1 MKINNKFLM
10 AAGMIAASVSSLSIQ
25 AQNTT
30 SGYFLDNYTYRY
42 QMNPAFGNETNFVSF
57 PGLGNLNLAMRGSMH
72 LTDIFHV
79 VDGKTVLFTNPEVS
93 ASFLNNVPKVCL
105 LYTSPSPRDS

>member
-10 AAGMIAASVSSLSIQ
+10 AAGMIAASVSSLSLQ

-42 QMNPAFGNETNFVSF
+42 QMNPAFGNERRILSLS
-57 PGLGNLNLAMRGSMH
+57 P
-72 LTDIFHV
+72 
-79 VDGKTVLFTNPEVS
+79 VS
-93 ASFLNNVPKVCL
+93 AI
-105 LYTSPSPRDS
+105 

>member
-30 SGYFLDNYTYRY
+30 SGYFLDNYT
-42 QMNPAFGNETNFVSF
+42 
-57 PGLGNLNLAMRGSMH
+57 
-72 LTDIFHV
+72 
-79 VDGKTVLFTNPEVS
+79 
-93 ASFLNNVPKVCL
+93 
-105 LYTSPSPRDS
+105 